1 MSDYTED
8 DFRRFRKLEHEKLDP
23 DCQVEWVFPNL
34 GEPVLTFD
42 RVTYY
47 NGYNDRDKLTAEQI
61 AILRK
66 EGVMGC
72 IPFRPSGCAFFRYN
86 MPEDML

>member
-8 DFRRFRKLEHEKLDP
+8 DFKRFRKLEHEKLEP
-23 DCQVEWVFPNL
+23 GNQVEWVFPSL

-47 NGYNDRDKLTAEQI
+47 NGYSDRDKLTAEQI

-66 EGVMGC
+66 EGAMGC
-72 IPFRPSGCAFFRYN
+72 LPFRPSGPSFFRYN
-86 MPEDML
+86 MPVGVL